1 LNGLVE
7 AGHTVIVI
15 EHNLKVVNTVDWAI
29 DPGSGGGENG
39 GTFVTEGTPET
50 VVGVERSY
58 TGQYLRKVLGCSLRT
73 NSLCVNLIE
82 KYYPQPDIISTGYLL
97 RLMTIPDRRKPI

>member
-7 AGHTVIVI
+7 AGNTVIVI
-15 EHNLKVVNTVDWAI
+15 EHNLEVVNTVDWTI
-29 DPGSGGGENG
+29 DRGPGGGKDG
-39 GTFVTEGTPET
+39 GTLVAEGTSET

-73 NSLCVNLIE
+73 SSLCVNLIE
-82 KYYPQPDIISTGYLL
+82 KYTLNRILFRPVICSD
-97 RLMTIPDRRKPI
+97 